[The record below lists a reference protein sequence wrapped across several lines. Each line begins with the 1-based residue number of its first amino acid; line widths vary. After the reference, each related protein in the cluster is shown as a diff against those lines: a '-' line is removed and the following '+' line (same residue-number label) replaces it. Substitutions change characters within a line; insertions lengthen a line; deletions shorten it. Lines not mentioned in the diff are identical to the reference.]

1 VDQFCWPEVDQI
13 CWPLTMVDIKE
24 LTPHPLTREKE
35 LTAKNPR
42 RYF

>member
-1 VDQFCWPEVDQI
+1 MGK
-13 CWPLTMVDIKE
+13 LSKTMMVDIKE